1 MFGYIDMV
9 LDSAATLLKLLT
21 QEKKT
26 TSTYRVNLKERLPK
40 NSGSLYCLQ
49 TNNMLTSCYRID
61 LIIRNIISQSKK
73 DSIL

>member
-49 TNNMLTSCYRID
+49 TKNMLTYCYRID